1 MVPAG
6 LQPFP
11 KGGDILMP
19 LLWSWTSQETF
30 EIKHTAL
37 SFVLR
42 ECHMGPRPWGLVY
55 VLRGL
60 GHWA

>member
-1 MVPAG
+1 
-6 LQPFP
+6 
-11 KGGDILMP
+11 MP

-55 VLRGL
+55 VLRDL